1 MPIDAII
8 VLSVIFLLIILMS
21 SIYAYY
27 TKRTVQFTVKEKGTL
42 THGYTSDGD
51 GRTWTDFMIYSKDNR
66 AFKNVNCLWYWK
78 WRSPELQ
85 SKLKIGK
92 KYTATIYGWRVGAL
106 GWYHNIISVKEIKT
120 KKKE

>member
-1 MPIDAII
+1 
-8 VLSVIFLLIILMS
+8 MS

-78 WRSPELQ
+78 WHSSPLRSSQEKFRLPNRDLH
-85 SKLKIGK
+85 
-92 KYTATIYGWRVGAL
+92 TFRFR
-106 GWYHNIISVKEIKT
+106 
-120 KKKE
+120 